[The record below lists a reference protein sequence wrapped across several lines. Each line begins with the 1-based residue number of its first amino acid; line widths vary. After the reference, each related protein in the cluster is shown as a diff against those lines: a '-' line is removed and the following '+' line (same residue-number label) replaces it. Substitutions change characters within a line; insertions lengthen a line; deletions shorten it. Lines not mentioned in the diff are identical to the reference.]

1 MKQKY
6 SILLTALLTVF
17 SLQTIAQKSE
27 VHFAYDASGNRI
39 TRTITLKEK
48 KKEPKQETDTTNL
61 KQTEKED
68 NEIVK
73 HIATIGEMTINIY
86 PNPNGGMF
94 KVSINGW
101 DNKITASLQLH
112 TLSGTEIVEKEHLHP
127 ETKVDISDQPKGTY
141 ILTLIING
149 KKEVWKLVKR

>member
-27 VHFAYDASGNRI
+27 VVFTYDASGNRI
-39 TRTITLKEK
+39 TRTIILEEK
-48 KKEPKQETDTTNL
+48 KKEPKQEIDTTNL
-61 KQTEKED
+61 KQTEKKD

-73 HIATIGEMTINIY
+73 HTTTIGEMTINIY

-94 KVSINGW
+94 KVSIDGW
-101 DNKITASLQLH
+101 DNKTTTLLQLH
-112 TLSGTEIVEKEHLHP
+112 TLSGTEIVKKEHLQP
-127 ETKVDISDQPKGTY
+127 ETPVNISDQPEGTY